1 MCEKKV
7 SSHHPSLAVLGSL
20 TIDDIA
26 LNGRKKRGAGGAAW
40 YVSIISASLG
50 AHVEVISRIG
60 MDYPP
65 RNLAWLEDNSLDV
78 RNVRRGDG
86 KTCHFELN
94 YKRGLRTL
102 RLLQRGATLSH
113 SDLNGHWD
121 GVHIGPVFG
130 EAPISLVRDCKRR
143 ANVISM
149 DLQGFVRESDSAG
162 MIFLGPATLEGVLQ
176 FVDLLKATSQEVL
189 VQTGASG
196 LSSAISRMLRHG
208 PRWLVVTLGRK
219 GAILAERGGRILRIP
234 AYPETSLSDPTGA
247 GDALVGGWLSTF
259 AATGDSLWAM
269 CIGTAVASFLVRR
282 SGLARFR
289 WSDVDLLRRA
299 VWVRERVRPYA

>member
-1 MCEKKV
+1 VIKV
-7 SSHHPSLAVLGSL
+7 SAHHPSLAVLGSL

-26 LNGRKKRGAGGAAW
+26 LNGRKKRGPGGAAW
-40 YVSIISASLG
+40 YVSITSASLG
-50 AHVEVISRIG
+50 AHVDVISRIG
-60 MDYPP
+60 MDYPQ
-65 RNLAWLEDNSLDV
+65 RNLAWLKGNSLAV
-78 RNVRRGDG
+78 RNVRWEPG

-94 YKRGLRTL
+94 YEGGLRTM
-102 RLLQRGATLSH
+102 RLLQRGAVLSPG
-113 SDLNGHWD
+113 DLNGYWD

-130 EAPISLVRDCKRR
+130 EVPISLVRDCKRC

-162 MIFLGPATLEGVLQ
+162 MIFLRPATLKGVLR
-176 FVDLLKATSQEVL
+176 FVDLLKATSKEVL

-196 LSSAISRMLRHG
+196 LASAISRILRHG

-219 GAILAERGGRILRIP
+219 GAILAEKEGHTLKIP
-234 AYPETSLSDPTGA
+234 AYPETSLRDPTGA

-269 CIGTAVASFLVRR
+269 CIGTAVASLLVRR

-289 WSDVDLLRRA
+289 WSDVELLRRA
-299 VWVRERVRPYA
+299 VWVRERIRPYA